1 MSEMGV
7 TWDAATFLPP
17 PRPRGAVSGP
27 WPIETGAH
35 QMAVASLSLCLRLN
49 RNFSYKMQSPALAP
63 PPPLG
68 PSAGPSTHG
77 GAQGPRDPQGFL
89 ALPTVACHTPVF
101 SVLRN

>member
-49 RNFSYKMQSPALAP
+49 RNFSYKMQSPAPAP
-63 PPPLG
+63 PPTTRALGWAQHPWRRSGTQG
-68 PSAGPSTHG
+68 PSGLFGIAHCGLPH
-77 GAQGPRDPQGFL
+77 PGFQC
-89 ALPTVACHTPVF
+89 P
-101 SVLRN
+101 